1 MKQTEKHI
9 IKVSN
14 LSIGYTS
21 KKHIS
26 TIASNLN
33 INLSSGNMVCLL
45 GKNGIGKSTLLRTL
59 TKVQPALS
67 GEIFIDD
74 TKLEVLTNNE
84 LAKIVSLVLTERLPD
99 SSLTV
104 FELVALGRQPFTN
117 WIGYLTNEDMEII
130 QLAFEKTNTKHLMNS
145 KCYELSDGQLQK
157 VLIARA
163 LAQNTPIIVLD
174 EPTAHLDLH
183 HTVNTFS
190 LLKNLASEF
199 NKTIIISTHE
209 TNLAL
214 QLADELWLMSP
225 SKFISGK
232 TDDLINKNELN
243 QLFDSKLISFNKTLK
258 QFTITNSKLF

>member
-1 MKQTEKHI
+1 MKQANKHI
-9 IKVSN
+9 IKTAN

-21 KKHIS
+21 KKQVS
-26 TIASNLN
+26 VIASDLS
-33 INLSSGNMVCLL
+33 INLEAGNLVCLL

-67 GEIFIDD
+67 GEIFIDSKNLD
-74 TKLEVLTNNE
+74 SLTNIE
-84 LAKIVSLVLTERLPD
+84 LSKIMSLVLTERLPD

-117 WIGYLTNEDMEII
+117 WIGYLTNNDMKII
-130 QLAFEKTNTKHLMNS
+130 QTAFEKTNTKHLMNS

-163 LAQNTPIIVLD
+163 LSQDTPVIVLD

-199 NKTIIISTHE
+199 NKTIIVSTHE
-209 TNLAL
+209 ANLAL
-214 QLADELWLMSP
+214 QLADELWLMST
-225 SKFISGK
+225 SSFISGK
-232 TDDLINKNELN
+232 TDALIENNELDK
-243 QLFDSKLISFNKTLK
+243 LFDSDLISFNKTLK
-258 QFTITNSKLF
+258 QFAITHTN

>member
-1 MKQTEKHI
+1 MSSTEKYI
-9 IKVSN
+9 IKTSN
-14 LSIGYTS
+14 LSIGYSS
-21 KKHIS
+21 KKETT

-33 INLSSGNMVCLL
+33 IRLKAGNMVGLL

-67 GEIFIDD
+67 GKVFINNKNLDS
-74 TKLEVLTNNE
+74 LTNND
-84 LAKIVSLVLTERLPD
+84 LARTLSLVLTERLPD

-117 WIGYLTNEDMEII
+117 WIGYLTNDDMEII

-209 TNLAL
+209 TNLTL
-214 QLADELWLMSP
+214 QLADELWLMTP
-225 SKFISGK
+225 DKFISGK
-232 TDDLINKNELN
+232 TDALIENNELEL
-243 QLFDSKLISFNKTLK
+243 LFNSKLISFNKELK
-258 QFTITNSKLF
+258 QFTISHS

>member
-1 MKQTEKHI
+1 MKQNENHI

-145 KCYELSDGQLQK
+145 KCYELSDGQLKK
-157 VLIARA
+157 VLI
-163 LAQNTPIIVLD
+163 
-174 EPTAHLDLH
+174 
-183 HTVNTFS
+183 VNV
-190 LLKNLASEF
+190 
-199 NKTIIISTHE
+199 
-209 TNLAL
+209 
-214 QLADELWLMSP
+214 WL
-225 SKFISGK
+225 IY
-232 TDDLINKNELN
+232 
-243 QLFDSKLISFNKTLK
+243 
-258 QFTITNSKLF
+258 

>member
-1 MKQTEKHI
+1 MTPTEKHI
-9 IKVSN
+9 IKVTN

-21 KKHIS
+21 KKQIS

-33 INLSSGNMVCLL
+33 ITLKAGKMVCLL

-67 GEIFIDD
+67 GEIFIDE
-74 TKLEVLTNNE
+74 TKLKSFTNNQ
-84 LAKIVSLVLTERLPD
+84 LAKTLSLVLTERLPD

-117 WIGYLTNEDMEII
+117 WIGYLTSEDMQII
-130 QLAFEKTNTKHLMNS
+130 YSAFEKTNTKHLMNI
-145 KCYELSDGQLQK
+145 KCYELSDGQLQR

-163 LAQNTPIIVLD
+163 LTQNTPIIVLD

-183 HTVNTFS
+183 HTIKTFS

-214 QLADELWLMSP
+214 QLADELWLMST
-225 SKFISGK
+225 SNFVSGK
-232 TDDLINKNELN
+232 TDELIENNELDK
-243 QLFDSKLISFNKTLK
+243 LFESDLISFNKTLK
-258 QFTITNSKLF
+258 QFTISSS